1 MDGEI
6 SGRTQQPLRRLVV
19 IAALAMCSGC
29 GPSAI
34 APTSGLAPAP
44 PSPAAPDAVLAITS
58 FSAAVT
64 PGFVGGIFAL
74 RETAGGV
81 AVLESMLFEDS
92 GGHSDFID
100 AWCWG
105 DAGVEIEANSTF
117 DSSALGY
124 CVPSIR
130 AASPGNSAFLT
141 LIYRTA
147 SGRRVTLQST
157 AAIRN

>member
-6 SGRTQQPLRRLVV
+6 SVRTPQPFRRLVV
-19 IAALAMCSGC
+19 VAGLAMCSGC
-29 GPSAI
+29 GPTGI
-34 APTSGLAPAP
+34 APSSAPAP
-44 PSPAAPDAVLAITS
+44 VSPVPVAPEAVLAITS
-58 FSAAVT
+58 FSTSVSQ
-64 PGFVGGIFAL
+64 GSVGGTFTL

-105 DAGVEIEANSTF
+105 DAGVRVEANSTF
-117 DSSALGY
+117 DSRALGY
-124 CVPSIR
+124 CVPSFK
-130 AASPGNSAFLT
+130 AASPGNSATLT
-141 LIYRTA
+141 LSYRTA

-157 AAIRN
+157 AAISN